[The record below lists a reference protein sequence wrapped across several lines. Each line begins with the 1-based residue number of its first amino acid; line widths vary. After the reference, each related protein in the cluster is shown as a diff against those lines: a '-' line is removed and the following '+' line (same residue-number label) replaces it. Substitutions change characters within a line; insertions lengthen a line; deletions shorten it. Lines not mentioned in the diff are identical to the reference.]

1 MSGFLFNEIIF
12 GPVKSRRLGV
22 SLGIN
27 LLPTEYKCCTYNCT
41 YCECGWTEKK
51 NSKKIPLPK
60 RDEIYSDLEKKLI
73 DLTANKITPDN
84 LTFAGNGE
92 PTIHPEFAG
101 IVEDTIALRNQYF
114 PNASTTVL
122 SNASQIYKAE
132 IINALRKVDNSILKL
147 DAGSND
153 QFQKI
158 NLPSAHLSIEK
169 LVQQLC
175 QFNGDLIIQTLFLS
189 GFHNGERIDNTT
201 KEELSL
207 WIEHLKLIKP
217 KLVMIYSLD
226 RETPAKDMVKIPF
239 GKLNEI
245 ASSVYQIGIKAEVY

>member
-27 LLPTEYKCCTYNCT
+27 LLPTEYKCCTYNCI

-60 RDEIYSDLEKKLI
+60 RDEIYSDLKEKLI

-122 SNASQIYKAE
+122 SNASQIHKAE

-158 NLPSAHLSIEK
+158 NLPSARLSIEK
-169 LVQQLC
+169 LVKQLC

-226 RETPAKDMVKIPF
+226 RETPAKDMLKIPF
-239 GKLNEI
+239 WKLNEI
-245 ASSVYQIGIKAEVY
+245 ASSVYQIGIKTEVY